1 MDGTVVRHRE
11 RGAALN
17 GDSQIAEP
25 RQDLH
30 RAYLDGLAGG
40 HLDGAE
46 RPGLEGGA
54 ATGDGRHRKC
64 CQWGEP
70 T

>member
-1 MDGTVVRHRE
+1 MDGAVVLYRE
-11 RGAALN
+11 RGAALDGN
-17 GDSQIAEP
+17 SQIAEP
-25 RQDLH
+25 RQYLH

-54 ATGDGRHRKC
+54 AAGGSRHREGR
-64 CQWGEP
+64 QHGGP